1 MPTEEPTPEPTVE
14 PTATPE
20 PTVVPA
26 EEPTVGPAA
35 ALPGSFTTQ
44 YIGIANLETGSQTD
58 TATLTLYNL
67 DTHATSNPSVPAV
80 YRGGASVVTD
90 SDFSDGRYSGVIA
103 SSVQMAAAALMV
115 NQAALTADA
124 YTGVDSP
131 ATPLY
136 GTLIFNMHSDW
147 ESTLYCQNAGS
158 GTATINAALYKTG
171 EAIPRITL
179 SASVLENETVT
190 WDIADDVNVQAAWPG
205 GTGEFG
211 YVVFNS
217 ANNIA
222 CVVDNQ
228 RVTLSPY
235 VQSQF
240 NGVPSSYASTDLRVP
255 LVFNGHGTSSSN
267 ARSLK
272 WNTGISLINP
282 DASDAT
288 VSVTYTSG
296 SYSNTCT
303 KTIPGNGSD
312 VWYAPEIGTGAGS
325 GVGWSCPS
333 GPLSWSYPGGPTY
346 GSATIT
352 SNVAILAIGNSNRY
366 DSAAAVGAGYS
377 SLAAAPIIATSRA
390 VCPLSF
396 NKDPGTDWITG
407 IQAANVGTVATDI
420 TFKMVRFNG
429 DPAIAGNSV
438 TITKSGVAAG
448 SSDTAYFPEE
458 GSALT
463 NFEGAVFVEAT
474 ASGALIAASSSNTNY
489 NTLSAAA
496 MYDCINY

>member
-1 MPTEEPTPEPTVE
+1 MK
-14 PTATPE
+14 
-20 PTVVPA
+20 
-26 EEPTVGPAA
+26 
-35 ALPGSFTTQ
+35 
-44 YIGIANLETGSQTD
+44 
-58 TATLTLYNL
+58 
-67 DTHATSNPSVPAV
+67 
-80 YRGGASVVTD
+80 D
-90 SDFSDGRYSGVIA
+90 SAFADGRYSGVIA
-103 SSVQMAAAALMV
+103 SSVPMAAAALMV
-115 NQAALTADA
+115 NQTALTADA

-131 ATPLY
+131 TTQLY
-136 GTLIFNMHSDW
+136 GTLIFNKHSNW

-171 EAIPRITL
+171 EATPRHTL
-179 SASVLENETVT
+179 SASVPENETVA
-190 WDIADDVNVQAAWPG
+190 WDIADDANVQAAWPG
-205 GTGEFG
+205 GTGQYG
-211 YVVFNS
+211 YVRFSS

-228 RVTLSPY
+228 RMISPY

-255 LVFNGHGTSSSN
+255 LIFNGHGSSSTN
-267 ARSLK
+267 QRHLK
-272 WNTGISLINP
+272 WNTGISIINP
-282 DASDAT
+282 SSSSAN

-296 SYSNTCT
+296 SYSSTCS

-312 VWYAPEIGTGAGS
+312 VWYAPEVGTGPD
-325 GVGWSCPS
+325 GWSCPG
-333 GPLSWSYPGGPTY
+333 GPLPWSYPGYTY
-346 GSATIT
+346 GSATIS

-377 SLAAAPIIATSRA
+377 SLAAASSAATSRA

-407 IQAANVGTVATDI
+407 IQAANVGSVATDI
-420 TFKMVRFNG
+420 TFKMVRFNV
-429 DPAIAGNSV
+429 DPAGAGNSL
-438 TITKSGVAAG
+438 TITKSGVGAG
-448 SSDTAYFPEE
+448 SSATAYFPEE

-474 ASGALIAASSSNTNY
+474 AAGALIAASSSNTNY